1 MAVAKAGTRRFLL
14 KEGIG
19 AEHVQQVAAQHWS
32 PWKKVDALASQGLEY
47 VWTTK
52 PEECLIHL
60 YEDRLLGLRYL
71 VVEGPKRADAFAVI
85 ARNLPVWDRFEIIAL
100 CNEARTSDAAVRA
113 ARKLGVFANAEFDVE
128 LFGCFGDLAE
138 HRSAEVRLA
147 AVVAMEY
154 AGWKQFAGLLEPMV
168 ADDPNDEVRTQ
179 AAALLARL

>member
-14 KEGIG
+14 KDGVG
-19 AEHVQQVAAQHWS
+19 AEHVRQVAAQHWFF
-32 PWKKVDALASQGLEY
+32 WNKINALDGQTLEY
-47 VWTTK
+47 VWATK
-52 PEECLIHL
+52 PDECLIHL
-60 YEDRLLGLRYL
+60 YEDRLVGLRYL
-71 VVEGPKRADAFAVI
+71 VVEGPKRVDAFGVI
-85 ARNLPVWDRFEIIAL
+85 ARNLPVCDRFEIIAL
-100 CNEARTSDAAVRA
+100 CNEAKTPDAAVRA

-147 AVVAMEY
+147 AIVAMEY